1 MNGSSLLTGLIGG
14 LGCLLILG
22 YSAANV
28 LAAYALLVGQWDW
41 PCWLAV
47 LAVGA
52 ALYAFPTLI
61 SVAAFFGAYLEWGWP
76 WYGALAFAAPFLALG
91 VLVLA
96 AGGVATAVS
105 ALYARLFPA
114 KP

>member
-1 MNGSSLLTGLIGG
+1 MNGSSLLAGLIGG

-22 YSAANV
+22 YSATTI

-47 LAVGA
+47 LAVGS
-52 ALYAFPTLI
+52 ALYTFPVLI

-76 WYGALAFAAPFLALG
+76 WYGALAFAAPFLVLG
-91 VLVLA
+91 VFIFA
-96 AGGVATAVS
+96 AGGVATGVS
-105 ALYARLFPA
+105 ALWARLFSA
-114 KP
+114 KQ